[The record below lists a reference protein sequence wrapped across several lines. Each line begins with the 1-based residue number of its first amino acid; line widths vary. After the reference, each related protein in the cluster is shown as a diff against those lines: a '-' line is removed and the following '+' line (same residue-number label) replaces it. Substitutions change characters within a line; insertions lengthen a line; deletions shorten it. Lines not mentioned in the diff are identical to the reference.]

1 MAQSNQELAVDEA
14 PDPNKAKAYVE
25 LIYGLD
31 DRPPVVEAFL
41 SHFSTSLQRSLASSR
56 HH

>member
-14 PDPNKAKAYVE
+14 PDPNKPRAYVE

-31 DRPPVVEAFL
+31 DRPPVVEAFFVAL
-41 SHFSTSLQRSLASSR
+41 P
-56 HH
+56 